1 MPKLSNIRFNEN
13 IVKANKPKNKVF
25 ELRDSGLQG
34 LILRIQPTGKK
45 TWRVAL
51 DRNIRRNVGDANIMT
66 LGQARTKAKKMQ
78 SEFADGKKIE
88 SKRNQCP
95 TLQKFL
101 KGKYQDH
108 IEVQHKTDAADAERL
123 LSCCGPLLKTRL
135 DKLNEFQIE
144 KWKAGRLKTLKEHR
158 LRYLTDKELESL
170 LAALSDRDKE
180 KALKTLEESTV
191 HRDLGSLK
199 GALNLAVKWGII
211 SENPAKNVTVKVP
224 KEHRVRYLSDKERE
238 RLLEALSERDKEKA
252 KARHSGNV
260 YSLARGRDTLP
271 EITGYADYLTPLV
284 LLTSNTGM
292 RRGEVLSLEWGQV
305 NLGSNPRVTVT
316 ASFAKSSKTR
326 HIPLNSEA
334 VAVLKKWKAQG
345 NGTGWVFPNPNTGHR
360 IQKLRR
366 SWPNLLEK
374 ADIQDFRFHD
384 LRHDFASRLVMAGV
398 DLYRV
403 RDLLG
408 HSSIEMT
415 ERYSHLAPGALAEAV
430 EVLA

>member
-13 IVKANKPKNKVF
+13 IVKVNRPKDKVF

-34 LILRIQPTGKK
+34 LILRVQPTGKK

-51 DRNIRRNVGDANIMT
+51 NRNIRRHVGDANIMT
-66 LGQARTKAKKMQ
+66 LGQARTIAKKMQ
-78 SEFADGKKIE
+78 SEFAGGKKIE

-101 KGKYQDH
+101 KGKYQDY
-108 IEVQHKTDAADAERL
+108 VKANHKTGTSDMERL
-123 LSCCGPLLKTRL
+123 LAACKPLLKTRL
-135 DKLNEFQIE
+135 DQLSEFQIE
-144 KWKAGRLKTLKEHR
+144 KWKAGRLKTAKPN
-158 LRYLTDKELESL
+158 
-170 LAALSDRDKE
+170 
-180 KALKTLEESTV
+180 TV
-191 HRDLGSLK
+191 KRDLGSLK
-199 GALNLAVKWGII
+199 GALNLAVKWGVIGM
-211 SENPAKNVTVKVP
+211 NPASPVIVKAP

-252 KARHSGNV
+252 RARHSGNV
-260 YSLARGRDTLP
+260 YSLVRGRDTLP

-292 RRGEVLSLEWGQV
+292 RRGEVLSLKWDQV

-384 LRHDFASRLVMAGV
+384 LRHDFASRLVMAGI

-403 RDLLG
+403 KDLLG
-408 HSSIEMT
+408 HSTIQMT
-415 ERYSHLAPGALAEAV
+415 EKYAHLAPAALADAV